1 MLQLNAKELKDFR
14 ENIAKWHIADFDKK
28 DAQITRQ
35 RKIKL
40 NEAKIEDYRSEIEK
54 VQNGTMKVISRTIDE
69 RIAEIEDMIATLDAE
84 NEDAKKVYEAH
95 AESLDVNFEAGR
107 KLVSEK
113 VVTALETYLDDIY
126 NDDAEITL
134 LNTLVEWF
142 TENGAK
148 GVVVDDVRKYIRPI
162 GRKGASAKKSL
173 ETGRHT
179 TREKGNKLKD
189 AFLGG
194 LCDDNAF
201 ISLLPVYTWTN
212 KIEKK
217 SKKKNK

>member
-1 MLQLNAKELKDFR
+1 MLQLNAKELKSFR

-40 NEAKIEDYRSEIEK
+40 NEAKIDEYRSDIEK
-54 VQNGTMKVISRTIDE
+54 IQAGSIKVINKTVDE
-69 RIAEIEDMIATLDAE
+69 RIAEINDMIAALEAE
-84 NEDAKKVYEAH
+84 NEDVKKAYETH
-95 AESLDVNFEAGR
+95 AESLDANFEAGR

-113 VVTALETYLDDIY
+113 VVAALEAYLDDIY
-126 NDDAEITL
+126 NDDAEIAL

-148 GVVVDDVRKYIRPI
+148 GVIVDDVRKYIRPI
-162 GRKGASAKKSL
+162 GRKGASAKKAL

-194 LCDDNAF
+194 LCDDSAF